1 MYTFVYRSVHTRSR
15 LNSAAF
21 FAEKRAVIFKI
32 GKICKNNVPKIG
44 KLRNIAKMYMMIDE
58 ILRKNA
64 KDEK

>member
-1 MYTFVYRSVHTRSR
+1 MYTFVYLYVHTRSR
-15 LNSAAF
+15 LHSLAF

-44 KLRNIAKMYMMIDE
+44 KLRKNAKMGMMIDE

-64 KDEK
+64 KDKK